1 MAPESEALI
10 LNASRAE
17 LVDKIL
23 EHGLAEGRLI
33 VCDRFWDAT
42 LAYQGFG
49 RGLPIDTLLTI
60 TMFAARRLQ
69 PDLTFLLDI
78 SPTVSR
84 ERLKSR
90 TAIPDRMERE
100 SSAFHERVAEGY
112 RRLAAAE
119 PHRFVTIDGTKV
131 EEEIAVEVR
140 QVVLSRWQSTRA

>member
-23 EHGLAEGRLI
+23 ERGLADGRLI

-60 TMFAARRLQ
+60 SMFAARRLQ
-69 PDLTFLLDI
+69 PDLTFLLDVTP
-78 SPTVSR
+78 SVSR
-84 ERLKSR
+84 ERLRSR

-100 SSAFHERVAEGY
+100 SSAFHERVADGY

-119 PHRFVTIDGTKV
+119 PHRFVTIDGTKE

-140 QVVLSRWQSTRA
+140 QIVLSRWQSTRL

>member
-23 EHGLAEGRLI
+23 ERGLADGRLI

-60 TMFAARRLQ
+60 SMFAARRLQ
-69 PDLTFLLDI
+69 PDLTFFLDVTP
-78 SPTVSR
+78 SVSR
-84 ERLKSR
+84 ERLRSR

-100 SSAFHERVAEGY
+100 SSAFHERVADGY

-119 PHRFVTIDGTKV
+119 PHRFVTIDGTK
-131 EEEIAVEVR
+131 EEVEIAVEVR
-140 QVVLSRWQSTRA
+140 QIVLSRWQSRV

>member
-23 EHGLAEGRLI
+23 ERGLAEGRLI

-69 PDLTFLLDI
+69 PDLTFLLDVPP
-78 SPTVSR
+78 SVSR
-84 ERLKSR
+84 DRLKSR

-100 SSAFHERVAEGY
+100 SSAFHERVADGY

-119 PHRFVTIDGTKV
+119 PHRFVTIDGTGP

-140 QVVLSRWQSTRA
+140 QIVLSRWQSTR